1 MQQLKF
7 KIKETESASVEIVP
21 CADGG
26 VEIIINYGSETQKNY
41 GSSNNKPFKSTATSQ
56 PFKFHNNQD
65 MSSQGKEKSN
75 AEIIKDFCSEKK
87 TEEGVDLKQLKSFF
101 DFYTAKSG
109 EWKGQMDADKLWNRW
124 METAK

>member
-26 VEIIINYGSETQKNY
+26 VEIIINYGSETQKNN
-41 GSSNNKPFKSTATSQ
+41 GSSNNK

-65 MSSQGKEKSN
+65 MSSRGKEKSN

-101 DFYTAKSG
+101 DFYTAKSDD
-109 EWKGQMDADKLWNRW
+109 WKGRMDADKLWKRW

>member
-21 CADGG
+21 CADG

-41 GSSNNKPFKSTATSQ
+41 GSSNNKPFK
-56 PFKFHNNQD
+56 FHNNQD
-65 MSSQGKEKSN
+65 MNSRGEEKSN

-101 DFYTAKSG
+101 DFYTAKSDD
-109 EWKGQMDADKLWNRW
+109 WKGRMDADKLWKRW